1 MVQAIISL
9 NHFIINSIFTLLFSC
24 IIPRSYTI
32 SKIVTTLSERNL
44 VRIIPLLL
52 GRYRKRRILL
62 KTAIIQTYIIRC

>member
-24 IIPRSYTI
+24 IVPLSYTI